1 MSFGCFGRLPC
12 KTDAQCWV
20 SNFCDAE
27 LRWVLS
33 CSITKFL
40 KLLKFP
46 MADVTLTVDGKKV
59 TAPAGTLLIEACKT
73 VGIEVPSFC
82 YYPNLSLQGACRM
95 CLVKIEK
102 MPKLQTACT
111 TVVSEGMIV
120 TSESDEIK
128 QARKGMLELLLG
140 NHPLDCPVCDA
151 GGECELQDMTF
162 SYGAAESKFMEAKN
176 HKEEQQ
182 WSPIVF
188 FDRPRCILCYRCVR
202 VCGEGMDVWALGV
215 QNRAVSSVIAPNKE
229 DHLECE
235 ECGMCIDICPVG
247 ALTSGAYRY
256 KTRPWEMKHVGTIC
270 THCGDGCKTTLGV
283 RRADTGMEIVRGDNR
298 DKSGTNGDF
307 LCIKG
312 RYGFDFANHEER
324 LNRPLIRRQGK
335 LMPATWE
342 EAFALIGEK
351 FAGVRDHDG
360 GGAIGVVGSTR
371 TTNEESYLLSKFA
384 RVVLRTNNI
393 DHHRTADFPAL
404 AAAVRGKADRTA
416 SMAEVFTAPAI
427 LLIGNDPTEQ
437 HPLLAWQIRNNVR
450 LHRARLHVIHSRP
463 IKLRRQATTFAQIPA
478 GAEGRVA
485 AFLAGGDSAAEALV
499 DASSPLS
506 LSQDGWIELRDKLR
520 GEQNLVIVFGSELR
534 GEDLASLMKFGAAIP
549 GTKFVCLADYANSR
563 GAADMGLYP
572 DLLPGYHP
580 TAGSSEFHAEWGEI
594 PRAPGLDLAAMVEAG
609 KDGRLKAL
617 YVVGSNPVGRS
628 NIDPF
633 AFSKS
638 FVVVQDMFL
647 TETAVMADVVLPAAN
662 AYEKSG
668 TFTNTCGDLQL
679 VKKAG
684 EVTGTKTDFEMVVRI
699 ADAMGFEVRK
709 LVPFGGGTYADMGQ
723 SRGAQSGEAD
733 RHAVWLEARGLEP
746 KLSPFE
752 PTAILDEIQRLVPGY
767 DVSRMTL
774 LAGNSQHTS
783 LEQAGPGVAHRAESI
798 APANDNLFTSGTLG
812 RYSRAL
818 QSVIESHEVKTEV
831 AAD

>member
-1 MSFGCFGRLPC
+1 
-12 KTDAQCWV
+12 
-20 SNFCDAE
+20 
-27 LRWVLS
+27 
-33 CSITKFL
+33 
-40 KLLKFP
+40 
-46 MADVTLTVDGKKV
+46 MADVNLTVDGKKV
-59 TAPAGTLLIEACKT
+59 TAPAGTLLIEACKS

-95 CLVKIEK
+95 CLVKVEK

-111 TVVSEGMIV
+111 TVISEGMVV
-120 TSESDEIK
+120 TTESEEIK
-128 QARKGMLELLLG
+128 QARKSMLEMLLA

-162 SYGAAESKFMEAKN
+162 SYGAAESKFMDAKT

-182 WSPIVF
+182 WSPIVY

-215 QNRAVSSVIAPNKE
+215 QNRGVGSLIAPNKE

-283 RRADTGMEIVRGDNR
+283 RRSDSGMEIVRGDNR

-324 LNRPLIRRQGK
+324 LKQPLIRRNGK
-335 LMPATWE
+335 LTPASWE
-342 EAFALIGEK
+342 EAFELVGKK
-351 FAGVRDHDG
+351 FAEVRDKDG
-360 GGAIGVVGSTR
+360 GAAIGVIGSNR
-371 TTNEESYLLSKFA
+371 TTNEEAYLLSKFA
-384 RVVLRTNNI
+384 RTVLKTNNV
-393 DHHRTADFPAL
+393 DHHRTADFPAF
-404 AAAVRGKADRTA
+404 AAALRGNASATA
-416 SMAEVFTAPAI
+416 SMADVFAAPAI
-427 LLIGNDPTEQ
+427 LLIGNDLTEQ

-450 LHRARLHVIHSRP
+450 LHRAKLYVINSTS
-463 IKLRRQATTFAQIPA
+463 IKLRRQATSFTQIPT
-478 GAEGRVA
+478 GAEGKVA
-485 AFLAGGDSAAEALV
+485 AFLAGNDAAVEALTSASTNK
-499 DASSPLS
+499 DA
-506 LSQDGWIELRDKLR
+506 WVALRNKLR
-520 GEQNLVIVFGSELR
+520 AEHNLIIIFGSEIR
-534 GEDLASLMKFGAAIP
+534 GADIATLTAFGSGISAKFI
-549 GTKFVCLADYANSR
+549 CLGDYANSR

-572 DLLPGYHP
+572 DLLPGYHSI
-580 TAGSSEFHAEWGEI
+580 TGSSEFHREWGDI
-594 PRAPGLDLAAMVEAG
+594 PQTAGLDLAGMVEAG
-609 KDGRLKAL
+609 KNGKLKAL
-617 YVVGSNPVGRS
+617 YVVGSNPIGRL

-633 AFSKS
+633 AFSNS

-662 AYEKSG
+662 AYEKAG
-668 TFTNTCGDLQL
+668 TVTSTCGDVQL

-684 EVTGTKTDFEMVVRI
+684 EISGTKPDFEMMVRI

-709 LVPFGGGTYADMGQ
+709 LVPFGGGVRADMGQ

-733 RHAVWLEARGLEP
+733 RHSVWLEMQGLEP
-746 KLSPFE
+746 KLSPLD
-752 PTAILDEIQRLVPGY
+752 PMAILDEIQRLVPGY
-767 DVSRMTL
+767 DVSRTNL
-774 LAGNSQHTS
+774 LAGNSEHTS
-783 LEQAGPGVAHRAESI
+783 LEKSGPGAAQKPELIS
-798 APANDNLFTSGTLG
+798 PANDTLFTSGTLG

-818 QSVIESHEVKTEV
+818 NSVLESREVKAAEV

>member
-1 MSFGCFGRLPC
+1 M
-12 KTDAQCWV
+12 
-20 SNFCDAE
+20 AE
-27 LRWVLS
+27 
-33 CSITKFL
+33 
-40 KLLKFP
+40 
-46 MADVTLTVDGKKV
+46 VTLTVDGRKI
-59 TAPAGTLLIEACKT
+59 TAPAGTLLIEACKSA
-73 VGIEVPSFC
+73 GIEVPSFC

-120 TSESDEIK
+120 SSDNDEVR
-128 QARKGMLELLLG
+128 QARKSMVELLLG

-162 SYGAAESKFMEAKN
+162 SYGAAESKYMEAKN

-182 WSPIVF
+182 WSPVVF

-215 QNRAVSSVIAPNKE
+215 QNRGVSSIIAPNQE

-283 RRADTGMEIVRGDNR
+283 RRSDTGMQIVRGDNR
-298 DKSGTNGDF
+298 DKSGINNDF
-307 LCIKG
+307 LCVKG
-312 RYGFDFANHEER
+312 RYAFDFSDNPER
-324 LNRPLIRRQGK
+324 LTQPLIRRNGT
-335 LMPATWE
+335 LTPATWE
-342 EAFALIGEK
+342 EAFTMIGQRL
-351 FAGVRDHDG
+351 AQVRDKDG
-360 GGAIGVVGSTR
+360 GQAIGVVGSNR
-371 TTNEESYLLSKFA
+371 TTNEENYLLSKFA
-384 RVVLRTNNI
+384 RVVLKTNNV

-404 AAAVRGKADRTA
+404 AAALSGKSEATA
-416 SMAEVFTAPAI
+416 TMRQVYDAPAI
-427 LLIGNDPTEQ
+427 LVIGNDPTDQ

-450 LHRARLHVIHSRP
+450 LHRSRLYIINAQP
-463 IKLRRQATTFAQIPA
+463 IKLGRQATGFTQISA
-478 GAEGRVA
+478 GTEGKVA
-485 AFLAGGDSAAEALV
+485 AFLAADDAAADGLVSEKTNREFWIALR
-499 DASSPLS
+499 
-506 LSQDGWIELRDKLR
+506 EKLR
-520 GEQNLVIVFGSELR
+520 GEQKLVIIFGSEIR
-534 GEDLASLMKFGAAIP
+534 GNDVAALVKFGSAIP
-549 GTKFVCLADYANSR
+549 GAKFVCLADYANSR

-580 TAGSSEFHAEWGEI
+580 VADAGPFHREWGSI
-594 PRAPGLDLAAMVEAG
+594 PRTPGLSLPEMVEAAKAG
-609 KDGRLKAL
+609 KLKAL
-617 YVVGSNPVGRS
+617 YVVGSNPIGRFA
-628 NIDPF
+628 IDPF
-633 AFSKS
+633 AFSKT

-647 TETAVMADVVLPAAN
+647 TETAFVADVVLPAAS

-668 TFTNTCGDLQL
+668 TFTNTSGDLQL

-684 EVTGTKTDFEMVVRI
+684 EVAGSKSDFEMIVRV
-699 ADAMGFEVRK
+699 ADSIGFDVHK
-709 LVPFGGGTYADMGQ
+709 LVPFGAGERADMGQ

-733 RHAVWLEARGLEP
+733 RHAVWLEAHGLEP
-746 KLSPFE
+746 KMSPFE

-767 DVSRMTL
+767 DVSRMNL
-774 LAGNSQHTS
+774 LAGNDQHTTLS
-783 LEQAGPGVAHRAESI
+783 GSGRGGVNKPELI
-798 APANDNLFTSGTLG
+798 VPANDDLFSSGTLG
-812 RYSRAL
+812 RYSKTLNTVMENHRRQPA
-818 QSVIESHEVKTEV
+818 ESGV